1 MASTHPPSPF
11 SLTAPFTRTTL
22 NAIRDILSEHFANQK
37 TALNSEEVHAAVLAP
52 FCNVNDKP
60 GILLEVRGKL
70 RTHSGE
76 VRWVRTFSQL
86 AFRPFRHSSSPP

>member
-1 MASTHPPSPF
+1 MTSTRPTF
-11 SLTAPFTRTTL
+11 SLTSPLTRRTL
-22 NAIRDILSEHFANQK
+22 SNIRNILAQNYDQETNRYDPA
-37 TALNSEEVHAAVLAP
+37 ERHAAVLVP

-76 VRWVRTFSQL
+76 VRCDTKSFGITTC
-86 AFRPFRHSSSPP
+86 